1 VLTGFFIAL
10 SKAKKGFIFVA
21 QKAVLKMKVSEV
33 NIDVLKNYIRI
44 DTDEDDELLNQ
55 ILSSVKKY
63 IQHYTGLTL
72 EEIDQKE
79 DMTIALFSLCAE
91 MYDNRQYTVSNGRY
105 SVGENKIVSSILNL
119 HSVNLL

>member
-1 VLTGFFIAL
+1 
-10 SKAKKGFIFVA
+10 
-21 QKAVLKMKVSEV
+21 MKISEV
-33 NIDVLKNYIRI
+33 NINVLKNYIRI

-55 ILSSVKKY
+55 ILSSVKEY

-72 EEIDQKE
+72 EEINQKE

-91 MYDNRQYTVSNGRY
+91 MYDNRQYTISNGRY